1 MSIVFIIF
9 ITNIISITLF
19 EQYKYLLCILFII
32 MSLFVSAENQELLWN
47 LIHKNPLAQQHF
59 TQITTE
65 SKEEWFKY
73 IIRHFYTQLQ
83 HRNISVS
90 ELQRINQ
97 DVLLFMLNSIRDKM
111 QTMNQ
116 QPSPTTPMQSHTN
129 ILRKDTSNTIQD
141 AFATREQEYSRLLE
155 KTPPKEVN
163 FADALEEPVISN
175 MDELVKAHIQKR
187 EHELRAYAPPPVHQP
202 IRIDKS
208 QENISIQVDELN
220 GGDAG
225 SQRYKKNV
233 SWSSSNQEIAPE
245 PTVSIQEFES
255 LKQYINVLTERI
267 TMLETKLNEVSQKPV
282 GEDLQTNAL
291 TEENT

>member
-1 MSIVFIIF
+1 MA
-9 ITNIISITLF
+9 
-19 EQYKYLLCILFII
+19 
-32 MSLFVSAENQELLWN
+32 LFVTAENQELLWN

-73 IIRHFYTQLQ
+73 IIRHFYTQYQ
-83 HRNISVS
+83 NRNISVPD
-90 ELQRINQ
+90 LQRINQ

-116 QPSPTTPMQSHTN
+116 PPSTAPIHSHTN

-141 AFATREQEYSRLLE
+141 AFATREQEYSKLLE
-155 KTPPKEVN
+155 KTPPKEVI
-163 FADALEEPVISN
+163 FTDAAEEPVISN

-187 EHELRAYAPPPVHQP
+187 EQELRAYAPPPVHQP

-208 QENISIQVDELN
+208 PENISIEVD
-220 GGDAG
+220 DIA
-225 SQRYKKNV
+225 SQKPKKNV
-233 SWSSSNQEIAPE
+233 SWSSSNEEYAPE
-245 PTVSIQEFES
+245 PTVTVQEFES

-267 TMLETKLNEVSQKPV
+267 TLLETKLNEVSNKPIA
-282 GEDLQTNAL
+282 EDVQ
-291 TEENT
+291 